1 MYVKPQASQIMA
13 RYKLYCLKQLTKSVD
28 LWITQASELTT
39 EAGFDSAIRD
49 EMLRDHIVF
58 ATNFET
64 VRTQCLEVGDELTL
78 DHARHFAL
86 TYEHT
91 QRQLKQMNEYTQSA
105 SHEVHSVR
113 KRPPPRN
120 KSRKNNT
127 SNPSTSRAITVLTV
141 EENDT
146 Q

>member
-1 MYVKPQASQIMA
+1 MA
-13 RYKLYCLKQLTKSVD
+13 RYKLYCLKQLTQSVD
-28 LWITQASELTT
+28 FWITQASELTT

-49 EMLRDHIVF
+49 EMLRDNIVF

-64 VRTQCLEVGDELTL
+64 VRTKCLEVGDELTL
-78 DHARHFAL
+78 DQARHFAL

-91 QRQLKQMNEYTQSA
+91 QRQLKHMNEYTQSA

-120 KSRKNNT
+120 KPRKNNT
-127 SNPSTSRAITVLTV
+127 STPTSRAITVLTV